1 MTIICPKIV
10 FCQRQTLKHVAKHW
24 KHVLKSSRYDIITC
38 EKASSYREV
47 YFALKCVFSIG
58 WLTLLSLM
66 TQSLHW
72 YNWLNS
78 RKHLE
83 RGQELI
89 SSLVCHYLIISR
101 TLCHT
106 LYSWLVKWYIYNII
120 KSKDKRCAFRYP
132 VMALILKIVSE
143 KGPSKSK

>member
-1 MTIICPKIV
+1 MVLTPINDYHLSKDSFLPEV
-10 FCQRQTLKHVAKHW
+10 NLKYVLKHW
-24 KHVLKSSRYDIITC
+24 KHVLKSSRYLIFTC
-38 EKASSYREV
+38 EKASSNRKV
-47 YFALKCVFSIG
+47 YFALKCVFSVG
-58 WLTLLSLM
+58 WVTLVSLM

-89 SSLVCHYLIISR
+89 YSLACHC
-101 TLCHT
+101 LCHT
-106 LYSWLVKWYIYNII
+106 LCSWLVKWYIYNII
-120 KSKDKRCAFRYP
+120 NSKDKRCAFRYP
-132 VMALILKIVSE
+132 VIALNLKIASE